1 MNGRRLKI
9 KQEVGEGRCRCC
21 AALRGA
27 NSCYFLNP
35 GDGVRAPWLMCPSGN
50 LGLEARA
57 RLKMSFP
64 NEVGFRFSIVL
75 SHLRLT
81 GSISLRT
88 AGEGVWIVASPNIW
102 GWVRFLSIWAI
113 HRDYIN
119 GVLWSVYF
127 SRYWPLEFSQSF
139 SPFLSLIRFRYHPT
153 VAGKQPC
160 CWGWGGRRRG
170 AMLDSCLGAQE
181 LGNR

>member
-88 AGEGVWIVASPNIW
+88 AGEGV
-102 GWVRFLSIWAI
+102 
-113 HRDYIN
+113 
-119 GVLWSVYF
+119 
-127 SRYWPLEFSQSF
+127 
-139 SPFLSLIRFRYHPT
+139 
-153 VAGKQPC
+153 
-160 CWGWGGRRRG
+160 
-170 AMLDSCLGAQE
+170 
-181 LGNR
+181 